1 MEKLDAVNNILL
13 SLGQRTATDIAT
25 PHPLKDAIVAQLEY
39 HRKLLLRKGQYFNV
53 RTIALYPNPSKQIV
67 QPNSIL
73 ALWNPRDVDFINK
86 LLTDTA
92 TGSTAFTGSVAV
104 AAYVDLEFNALPEVA
119 SEMLVAVVLCEMYL
133 AEYGDDNTYRQ
144 HMLRREEAKAALRRE
159 EIRRMPSAASTN
171 PIYQRIVRAVRGA
184 Y

>member
-13 SLGQRTATDIAT
+13 SMGQRTVTDIAT
-25 PHPLKDAIVAQLEY
+25 PHPLKDAIIAQLEY

-53 RTIALYPNPSKQIV
+53 RTMTLYPNESNQIV
-67 QPNSIL
+67 QPSSIL
-73 ALWNPRDVDFINK
+73 ALWNPRTADFINK

-92 TGSTAFTGSVAV
+92 TGSTTFANSASVD
-104 AAYVDLEFNALPEVA
+104 AYVNLEFNALPEVA

-171 PIYQRIVRAVRGA
+171 PIYQRIVRAVRGDF
-184 Y
+184 

>member
-13 SLGQRTATDIAT
+13 SMGQRTVTDIVT

-53 RTIALYPNPSKQIV
+53 RNITLYPNPSKQIV
-67 QPNSIL
+67 QPNSVL

-92 TGSTAFTGSVAV
+92 TGSTLFSGSVAV

-171 PIYQRIVRAVRGA
+171 PIYQRIVRAVRGD